1 MIPLARQR
9 YLLDFTV
16 ASLLRRPG
24 RNLSLLLVYTLV
36 VFLLASA
43 MLYSQALKQKAA
55 ALLQGAPEIVLQRLE
70 AGRHALM
77 PADYLE
83 RLGRLRG
90 VTQVQGRLWGYYFD
104 PAIGANYTVMVQES
118 ADQAAGDP
126 ATDAQATGDPGPGQA
141 VIGVGIARVRGLAPG
156 DVLSLRGYDGRPHAF
171 DILRVLP
178 KDTELTSAD
187 LMLIHRQDF
196 RTLLGVPEGHFTDL
210 VLSVRNPAEVTAVA
224 RKIAER
230 LPDSRPILREDIL
243 RTYESVFDW
252 REGLLLAL
260 LAGGVLAFL
269 ILAWDKATGLSAEER
284 REIGILKAIGW
295 ETGTVLRMKLWE
307 GGLISFSAFG
317 IGYGLAHVHVFHA
330 GAPLFAGVMRGWS
343 VLQPSFTLTPQ
354 VDPLQLAT
362 LFLLSVVPYTLAT
375 LVPVWRAATVD
386 PDSVMR

>member
-1 MIPLARQR
+1 MTPLARQR

-16 ASLLRRPG
+16 ASLRRRPG

-43 MLYSQALKQKAA
+43 MLYSQALKKKAA
-55 ALLQGAPEIVLQRLE
+55 VLLQHSPEIVVQRLE

-77 PADYLE
+77 PADYIE

-90 VTQVQGRLWGYYFD
+90 VAGIEGRLWGYFFD
-104 PAIGANYTVMVQES
+104 PVVAANYTVMAPVQDGAE
-118 ADQAAGDP
+118 
-126 ATDAQATGDPGPGQA
+126 PGQV
-141 VIGVGIARVRGLAPG
+141 VIGAGIARVRGLGVG
-156 DVLSLRGYDGRPHAF
+156 DVFSLRGYDGQPHAYTVA
-171 DILRVLP
+171 RVLP
-178 KDTELTSAD
+178 GDSELFSTD
-187 LMLIHRQDF
+187 LLLINPVDF
-196 RTLLGVPEGHFTDL
+196 RVFFGLPEGVHTDL
-210 VLSVRNPAEVTAVA
+210 VLTVSNPAEVRRIA
-224 RKIAER
+224 RKVAER
-230 LPDSRPILREDIL
+230 LPDCRPILREEVL

-260 LAGGVLAFL
+260 LAGSLFAFL

-295 ETGTVLRMKLWE
+295 ETGVVLRMKLWE
-307 GGLISFSAFG
+307 GGLISLTAFG
-317 IGYGLAHVHVFHA
+317 FGYGLAHLHVFHF

-343 VLQPSFTLTPQ
+343 VLQPRFALTPD
-354 VDPLQLAT
+354 VDPVQLAT
-362 LFLLSVVPYTLAT
+362 LFLVSVVPYTVVT